1 MMANPMKEPHMRQL
15 FLTLPALLVAHP
27 AAAHGGAHTHPHDG
41 AQWLAVTS
49 ALVVAALIA
58 LAWSRRK

>member
-1 MMANPMKEPHMRQL
+1 MRQL